1 LEVEEIFNFRT
12 TKKYKI
18 FWRLKEIYDF
28 LNPKFLKK
36 IWRYGMYRKILLP
49 TDGSEN
55 AKRAGE
61 QAISL
66 ADVTGADI
74 IVLNII
80 DVNYLQPSYLPSF
93 REDLEKELRNEG
105 KRAIERFEEN
115 LEESQ
120 CAGKCKNVKFTSK
133 IEEGKPHEVI
143 LQIMDDEDVDVVVM
157 GASGR
162 HGLDRVLLGSTTER
176 VVRETTRPV
185 LVVP

>member
-1 LEVEEIFNFRT
+1 M
-12 TKKYKI
+12 YK
-18 FWRLKEIYDF
+18 
-28 LNPKFLKK
+28 
-36 IWRYGMYRKILLP
+36 KILLP
-49 TDGSEN
+49 TDGSES

-74 IVLNII
+74 IVLNVI

-105 KRAIERFEEN
+105 KRAIARFKKD
-115 LEESQ
+115 LEDSQ
-120 CAGKCKNVKFTSK
+120 CKGMCKNIKFLSK
-133 IEEGKPHEVI
+133 IDEGKPYEVI
-143 LQIMDDEDVDVVVM
+143 LETMDKEDVDVVIM
-157 GASGR
+157 GASGK

-176 VVRETTRPV
+176 VIRETKRPV

>member
-1 LEVEEIFNFRT
+1 M
-12 TKKYKI
+12 YK
-18 FWRLKEIYDF
+18 
-28 LNPKFLKK
+28 
-36 IWRYGMYRKILLP
+36 KILLP

-74 IVLNII
+74 IVLNVI

-105 KRAIERFEEN
+105 KRAIELFEKD

-120 CAGKCKNVKFTSK
+120 CRGQCKNVNFISK
-133 IEEGKPHEVI
+133 IEEGKPHEII
-143 LQIMDDEDVDVVVM
+143 LETMDEEDVDIVIM
-157 GASGR
+157 GASGK

-176 VVRETTRPV
+176 VVRGATRPV

>member
-1 LEVEEIFNFRT
+1 M
-12 TKKYKI
+12 YK
-18 FWRLKEIYDF
+18 
-28 LNPKFLKK
+28 
-36 IWRYGMYRKILLP
+36 KILLP

-66 ADVTGADI
+66 ADVTGAEI
-74 IVLNII
+74 IVLNVI

-105 KRAIERFEEN
+105 NMAIKAFKED
-115 LEESQ
+115 LEERQ
-120 CAGKCKNVKFTSK
+120 CQGTCKNVKFISK

-143 LQIMDDEDVDVVVM
+143 INAMDEEDVDVVIM
-157 GASGR
+157 GTSGK
-162 HGLDRVLLGSTTER
+162 HGLDRFLLGSTTER
-176 VVRETTRPV
+176 VVREATRPV

>member
-1 LEVEEIFNFRT
+1 M
-12 TKKYKI
+12 YK
-18 FWRLKEIYDF
+18 
-28 LNPKFLKK
+28 
-36 IWRYGMYRKILLP
+36 KILLP

-55 AKRAGE
+55 SKRAGE

-74 IVLNII
+74 IVLNVI

-105 KRAIERFEEN
+105 KKAIENFKED
-115 LEESQ
+115 LEERQ
-120 CAGKCKNVKFTSK
+120 CQGTCKNVKFISK

-143 LQIMDDEDVDVVVM
+143 LETMDEEDVDVVVM
-157 GASGR
+157 GASGK
-162 HGLDRVLLGSTTER
+162 HGFDRILLGSTTER